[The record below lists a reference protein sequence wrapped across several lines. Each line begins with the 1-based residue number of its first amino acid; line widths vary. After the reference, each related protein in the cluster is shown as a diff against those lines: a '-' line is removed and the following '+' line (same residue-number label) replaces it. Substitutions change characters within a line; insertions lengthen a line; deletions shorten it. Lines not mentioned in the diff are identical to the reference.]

1 MLAHADLHAD
11 PRPRGPVLGLD
22 GRTRSL
28 GLHRVVLGLDG
39 EGAVL
44 RKILCCGSDRS
55 VIRVVEDVLPGC
67 GHRARARPDKD
78 SKSSRGGWSPRTA
91 LPSALLCRLQ
101 PHTRGTR
108 TQSCEP
114 CPGGGWGSR
123 CTDCTLNVMDL
134 TPYWESDG
142 ERRREQQL
150 QLGGPPVG
158 ERCICT
164 YVAAPAAVHVPIVV
178 FSFVPRQ
185 SRHGGCVWRRHG
197 RGQHRARESRGGE
210 GAAQRKALPP
220 WQPEGPR
227 SPPLRMGGGDPKV
240 FRLTVFESRGVSS
253 TELAESFPTV
263 CLAPPNSQRRSVPS
277 VQWGLL
283 PTPTLARASQNKE
296 NLAACRV
303 GTLGRS
309 ARW

>member
-1 MLAHADLHAD
+1 
-11 PRPRGPVLGLD
+11 
-22 GRTRSL
+22 
-28 GLHRVVLGLDG
+28 
-39 EGAVL
+39 
-44 RKILCCGSDRS
+44 
-55 VIRVVEDVLPGC
+55 
-67 GHRARARPDKD
+67 
-78 SKSSRGGWSPRTA
+78 
-91 LPSALLCRLQ
+91 
-101 PHTRGTR
+101 
-108 TQSCEP
+108 
-114 CPGGGWGSR
+114 
-123 CTDCTLNVMDL
+123 MDL

-164 YVAAPAAVHVPIVV
+164 YVAAPAAVHVPMVV

-283 PTPTLARASQNKE
+283 PTPTLARAGPGERGGVVIQVTVMAHMMPLLVSLLREQPQARPLSTTGPGRTLPLRCAGPHCAGAQHQVESRKVAEGRVEEENKI
-296 NLAACRV
+296 R
-303 GTLGRS
+303 GGSGRPGRGAICVAKDAKS
-309 ARW
+309 AH